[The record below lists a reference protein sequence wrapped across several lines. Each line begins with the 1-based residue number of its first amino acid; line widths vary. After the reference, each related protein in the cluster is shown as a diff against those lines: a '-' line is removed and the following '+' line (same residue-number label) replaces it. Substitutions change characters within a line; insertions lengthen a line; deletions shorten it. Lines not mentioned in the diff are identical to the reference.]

1 VNGYLRDGRNL
12 TSLLRLAGFPF
23 PTFRLAGTIDQGQGC
38 RGSGGTS
45 EDTKVRRTL
54 TEGKLSVQHDGIV
67 GRWEIG
73 LLAVACLAILAAPVA
88 GYAQAITGIEDVEVA
103 IWPEYDRPQALVIYR
118 VTLPEDVDLP
128 TTIAVPIP
136 AKVGEPHAVAMRG
149 PEGGLLMAPYR
160 LQVEGGWATVFVEA
174 DSPDVQVEYYD
185 ALQIEGD
192 RRDFTFNWPEGFPAG
207 DVRYEIQ
214 QPLGAEELQV
224 EPPPEEE
231 GVGADG
237 LQYAWGDMGAVSAA
251 SSFTIEFSYSKAD
264 GGLTADQIQPSS
276 PGLSRPEAT
285 SGATP
290 DLTQIFPWVMGAL
303 GLLLV
308 GTGAYL
314 YFRARSAA
322 GRKRAFVP
330 RRRRSRREGPTSEG
344 DVSKVFCHVCGNR
357 AGVGDRF
364 CRHCGARLRG

>member
-1 VNGYLRDGRNL
+1 MG
-12 TSLLRLAGFPF
+12 
-23 PTFRLAGTIDQGQGC
+23 
-38 RGSGGTS
+38 
-45 EDTKVRRTL
+45 E
-54 TEGKLSVQHDGIV
+54 LSVRHV
-67 GRWEIG
+67 GEVGKWEIG
-73 LLAVACLAILAAPVA
+73 LLAVACLAILAAPIV
-88 GYAQAITGIEDVEVA
+88 GYGQAITEIKDVEVA

-128 TTIAVPIP
+128 TTVAVPIP

-149 PEGGLLMAPYR
+149 PGGGLLMAPYR

-174 DSPDVQVEYYD
+174 DNPNVQVEYYD

-192 RRDFTFNWPEGFPAG
+192 RRGFTFTWPEGFPAA
-207 DVRYEIQ
+207 DARYEIQ
-214 QPLGAEELQV
+214 QPLGAEGLQV
-224 EPPPEEE
+224 VPPPEEE

-237 LQYAWGDMGAVSAA
+237 LQYAWGDIGAVDGG
-251 SSFTIEFSYSKAD
+251 SSFTIEFSYTKAD
-264 GGLTADQIQPSS
+264 GGLTADQLQPPS
-276 PGLSRPEAT
+276 PALSRPEAT

-290 DLTQIFPWVMGAL
+290 DLAQLFPWVMGAL

-314 YFRARSAA
+314 YFRTRTAP

-330 RRRRSRREGPTSEG
+330 RRRRSSREKTTPDG
-344 DVSKVFCHVCGNR
+344 DVSTVFCHVCGNR
-357 AGVGDRF
+357 ADVGDWF